1 MISPRNVPSAA
12 MLRTAM
18 QAMRPAKPAVP
29 SASRAFTLWT
39 RPTAEMK
46 HWSAP
51 PRPKVKPEE
60 MPINPGLPPPESKIG
75 VNAILKQNPET
86 LDRHTTT
93 IFSEFSLEGMTAVV
107 TGGNRGLGLEMAL
120 AYVEAGA
127 HVYVIDLPEEPCEEF
142 KKVAEHCHKLDRQ
155 IEYISADVTNVEEMN
170 EAMPFILEHSGTNSL
185 DICVACAGVMQT
197 HPAID
202 YPIQEFRKVLEVN
215 TIGVF
220 ITAQAAA
227 RVMYK
232 QENVGGSIILIGSM
246 SGTVVNRDQQW
257 VAYNTSKAAVLQM
270 GRNLAAE
277 WGPKNIRV
285 NTVSPGYIRTNL
297 VADQLDSDPDM
308 LRRWSDANPL
318 GRIGRPHELRGV
330 VVWLA
335 SHASSFC
342 NGADIIVTGGHTIW

>member
-1 MISPRNVPSAA
+1 MISPRNLPSAA
-12 MLRTAM
+12 MLRTAA
-18 QAMRPAKPAVP
+18 QAMRPAKSAVP

-39 RPTAEMK
+39 RPTSEMK
-46 HWSAP
+46 HWTAP
-51 PRPKVKPEE
+51 PRPTVKPDE
-60 MPINPGLPPPESKIG
+60 MPLNPGPPPPESKIG
-75 VNAILKQNPET
+75 VNAILKQTPET

-155 IEYISADVTNVEEMN
+155 IEYISGDVTNVEEMN
-170 EAMPFILEHSGTNSL
+170 EAMPFILDHSGTNSL

-197 HPAID
+197 HPALE
-202 YPIQEFRKVLEVN
+202 YPIEEFRKVLEVN

-277 WGPKNIRV
+277 WGPKGIRV

>member
-1 MISPRNVPSAA
+1 M
-12 MLRTAM
+12 
-18 QAMRPAKPAVP
+18 
-29 SASRAFTLWT
+29 
-39 RPTAEMK
+39 
-46 HWSAP
+46 
-51 PRPKVKPEE
+51 
-60 MPINPGLPPPESKIG
+60 
-75 VNAILKQNPET
+75 
-86 LDRHTTT
+86 
-93 IFSEFSLEGMTAVV
+93 
-107 TGGNRGLGLEMAL
+107 
-120 AYVEAGA
+120 
-127 HVYVIDLPEEPCEEF
+127 IDLPEEPCEEF

-155 IEYISADVTNVEEMN
+155 IEYISGDVTNVEEMN
-170 EAMPFILEHSGTNSL
+170 EAMPFILDHSGTNSL

-197 HPAID
+197 HPALD
-202 YPIQEFRKVLEVN
+202 YPIEEFRKVLEVN

-277 WGPKNIRV
+277 WGPKGIRV

-318 GRIGRPHELRGV
+318 GRIGHPHELRGV

>member
-1 MISPRNVPSAA
+1 MISPRSLPSAA
-12 MLRTAM
+12 MLRTAA
-18 QAMRPAKPAVP
+18 QAMRPAKSAVP
-29 SASRAFTLWT
+29 TASRAFTLWT
-39 RPTAEMK
+39 RPTSEMK
-46 HWSAP
+46 HWTAP
-51 PRPKVKPEE
+51 PRPSVKPDE
-60 MPINPGLPPPESKIG
+60 MPINPGPPPPESKIG
-75 VNAILKQNPET
+75 VNAILKQTPET

-155 IEYISADVTNVEEMN
+155 IEYISGDVTNVEEMN
-170 EAMPFILEHSGTNSL
+170 EAMPFILDHSGTNSL

-197 HPAID
+197 HPALD
-202 YPIQEFRKVLEVN
+202 YPIEEFRKVLEVN

-246 SGTVVNRDQQW
+246 SGTVVNRP
-257 VAYNTSKAAVLQM
+257 AVGCVQHVQ
-270 GRNLAAE
+270 GCRAPD
-277 WGPKNIRV
+277 GPQPCR
-285 NTVSPGYIRTNL
+285 
-297 VADQLDSDPDM
+297 
-308 LRRWSDANPL
+308 
-318 GRIGRPHELRGV
+318 
-330 VVWLA
+330 
-335 SHASSFC
+335 
-342 NGADIIVTGGHTIW
+342 